1 MSSDKSKHRPL
12 WAKNWLRLSVYTIH
26 EAALLVAGYDP
37 DVYFGSINNAVQDD
51 SCNKKEINTVFNK
64 LSRSHYVIADEIRNE
79 RVISKSDLIQ
89 WSYENGYS
97 FPNIECAT
105 PTPSETVT
113 ENRMGDTNNERSLR
127 HCKKIIKS
135 LVKAIYMYEND
146 DQKPPG
152 FTNRPIINSKG
163 NMSYLALRELL
174 QELDPETPRRAEEI
188 IKSIMNDEK

>member
-37 DVYFGSINNAVQDD
+37 DEYSGSINNAVLDD

-64 LSRSHYVIADEIRNE
+64 LSRSHYVIADEIRRE
-79 RVISKSDLIQ
+79 HIISRIDLIQ

-97 FPNIECAT
+97 FPDIESST
-105 PTPSETVT
+105 PTPSETVV
-113 ENRMGDTNNERSLR
+113 ENRMGNTNNERSLR
-127 HCKKIIKS
+127 HCQKIIKS
-135 LVKAIYMYEND
+135 LVKALYMYENN

-152 FTNRPIINSKG
+152 FTNRSIINSKG
-163 NMSYLALRELL
+163 NMSYFALRELL
-174 QELDPETPRRAEEI
+174 QELDPETPRRAEET
-188 IKSIMNDEK
+188 IKSIMNDEE